1 MANKLKIK
9 VHESTASL
17 QSEFEILQDALRDIS
32 AIIGSRSPIESL
44 WGSIIDIQDG
54 AADTA
59 YGTADEIA
67 DNLSRKRERIS
78 NAFDTFFQ
86 QLEKY
91 RKG

>member
-1 MANKLKIK
+1 MSKLKIK

-17 QSEFEILQDALRDIS
+17 QSEFEILQDALKDI
-32 AIIGSRSPIESL
+32 ALIIGSRSPIESL
-44 WGSIIDIQDG
+44 WGSIIDIHDG

-67 DNLSRKRERIS
+67 DNLSRKRERIN